1 MTHFGHFI
9 DLGHFPIE
17 IPIEAEKIFGWAF
30 QLNKNENKNCFEI
43 LMEKE
48 KGLDRATIEF

>member
-17 IPIEAEKIFGWAF
+17 IPIEAEKFFGWAF